1 MSRCAAVWPRID
13 KRNVCSRGCVNG
25 KEWNGWTG
33 FSNSMDH
40 PVEEDLSKVQC
51 HFVDYSIKEEKEKE
65 RENGTEQEAVKSEK
79 LKFPLKES
87 CHRIVMQLQLGGA
100 TAAAAAA

>member
-1 MSRCAAVWPRID
+1 
-13 KRNVCSRGCVNG
+13 
-25 KEWNGWTG
+25 
-33 FSNSMDH
+33 MDH

-79 LKFPLKES
+79 LKFPLNRKLPPN
-87 CHRIVMQLQLGGA
+87 CNA
-100 TAAAAAA
+100 TAIRGCYCCCCCCLIM